1 MDMAGKGKPWL
12 AIYTLI
18 PISIISLLLN
28 YYFIQVLGI
37 LGAAISTSLAMG
49 LASILYLF
57 FYSREVDISI
67 LRIITPKKSDW
78 DFVNNILKKKKYNES
93 L

>member
-1 MDMAGKGKPWL
+1 MAGKGKPWL